1 MKLIFLVLTFLYFF
15 PIPAH
20 AAWIYLPDTLMN
32 SPSDGMR
39 YTDVNGVSY
48 TTLFSTQPISNGG
61 FVIDALNPA
70 NPLPINTVGLVIPP
84 LAPAM
89 LASGGTPPQDWFT
102 LFSGTVAAKM
112 FSTAF
117 FLVSVSGIAGY
128 YMGVLIKMLGFRRY

>member
-1 MKLIFLVLTFLYFF
+1 MKLIFLVLTFFYFF
-15 PIPAH
+15 PFPAH

-39 YTDVNGVSY
+39 YTDVNGVTY

-70 NPLPINTVGLVIPP
+70 NPLSINTPGLVIPP
-84 LAPAM
+84 LAPSM
-89 LASGGTPPQDWFT
+89 LAAGGTPPQDWFT

-112 FSTAF
+112 FSAAF

-128 YMGVLIKMLGFRRY
+128 YIGVLIKMLGFRRF